1 MSMLNRV
8 FLIVLDS
15 VGVGDAPDAAAYGDA
30 GANTVGHIAER
41 THLKLPHMA
50 RIAFANIPGT
60 GLERDPDAAGA
71 FGRLTEASKGKDT
84 TTGHWEI
91 AGLTL
96 HEPFPTYPNGFPQDV
111 IDAFEQAIGRGT
123 LGNKPASGTEIL
135 KELGEEHMR
144 TGKVIVYTSADSV
157 FQIAAHEDIVP
168 VDELYD
174 MCRKARALLQGK
186 HGVGRVIARPFT
198 GTCAADFKRTP
209 RRHDFSM
216 DPSGDTMMDVLSKA
230 GYDTLAVGKIEDI
243 FNMKGITQSV
253 HSAGN
258 PACLESLMQDMN
270 QAFHGL
276 CFVNLVDFDM
286 LCGHRRDVQAYAQCL
301 RDFDDFLPNIIG
313 AMRDDDLLMITA
325 DHGCDPTYTGTDH
338 TRERVPILAW
348 HRNMRR
354 TIDLGTRDSYAD
366 IAATVCE
373 GFGLPQRF
381 GAKSFWQELEMS
393 GND

>member
-1 MSMLNRV
+1 MLKRV

-15 VGVGDAPDAAAYGDA
+15 VGVGDAPDAVAYGDA
-30 GANTVGHIAER
+30 GANTVGHIVER
-41 THLKLPHMA
+41 VGLRLPNME
-50 RIAFANIPGT
+50 RIAFGHIPGT
-60 GLERDPDAAGA
+60 GLPADPAAAGA
-71 FGRLTEASKGKDT
+71 FGRLTEASRGKDT

-96 HEPFPTYPNGFPQDV
+96 DAPFPTYPNGFPPEVMQS
-111 IDAFEQAIGRGT
+111 FEQAVGRGT

-135 KELGEEHMR
+135 KELGEEHMK

-168 VDELYD
+168 VEELYD

-216 DPSGDTMMDVLSKA
+216 DPFRDTVLDTLKNA

-258 PACLESLMQDMN
+258 PACLESLMQDMA
-270 QAFHGL
+270 QDFRGL

-286 LCGHRRDVQAYAQCL
+286 NCGHRRDVVAYAQCL
-301 RDFDDFLPNIIG
+301 RDFDEYLPRILD
-313 AMRDDDLLMITA
+313 AMEESDLLMITA

-348 HRNMRR
+348 HKGMNK
-354 TIDLGTRDSYAD
+354 TVDLGTRDSYAD
-366 IAATVCE
+366 IAATVAE
-373 GFGLPQRF
+373 GFGLPERF
-381 GAKSFWQELEMS
+381 GAKSFYQELEMK
-393 GND
+393 

>member
-1 MSMLNRV
+1 MLKRV

-30 GANTVGHIAER
+30 GANTVGHIVQR
-41 THLKLPHMA
+41 TGLRLPNMQ
-50 RIAFANIPGT
+50 RIAFGHIPGT
-60 GLERDPDAAGA
+60 ELAADPAEAGA
-71 FGRLTEASKGKDT
+71 FGRLTEASRGKDT

-91 AGLTL
+91 AGITL
-96 HEPFPTYPNGFPQDV
+96 HEPFPTYPNGFPPEV
-111 IDAFEQAIGRGT
+111 IASFEQAVGRGT

-168 VDELYD
+168 VEELYD
-174 MCRKARALLQGK
+174 MCRKARALLTGK
-186 HGVGRVIARPFT
+186 HGVGRVIARPFI
-198 GTCAADFKRTP
+198 GTCAEDFKRTP

-216 DPSGDTMMDVLSKA
+216 DPSEDTMLDALKNA

-258 PACLESLMQDMN
+258 PACLESLMQDMA
-270 QAFHGL
+270 QDFRGV

-286 LCGHRRDVQAYAQCL
+286 NCGHRRDVQAYAQCL
-301 RDFDDFLPNIIG
+301 KDFDEYLPTILA
-313 AMRDDDLLMITA
+313 AMQEDDLLMITA

-348 HRNMRR
+348 HRGMRE
-354 TIDLGTRDSYAD
+354 TVDLGTRDSYAD
-366 IAATVCE
+366 IAATVAE
-373 GFGLPQRF
+373 GFGLPERF
-381 GAKSFWQELEMS
+381 GAKSFYQELEMK
-393 GND
+393 

>member
-1 MSMLNRV
+1 MLNRV

-15 VGVGDAPDAAAYGDA
+15 VGVGDAPDAAAYGDF
-30 GANTVGHIAER
+30 GANTVGHIVEKTGLA
-41 THLKLPHMA
+41 LPNMQ
-50 RIAFANIPGT
+50 RIAFGHIPGT
-60 GLERDPDAAGA
+60 GLAADAAATGA
-71 FGRLTEASKGKDT
+71 YGRLTEASRGKDT

-91 AGLTL
+91 AGITL
-96 HEPFPTYPNGFPQDV
+96 HEPFPTYPNGFPPEV
-111 IDAFEQAIGRGT
+111 IQAFEAAIGRGT
-123 LGNKPASGTEIL
+123 LGNKPASGTAIL
-135 KELGEEHMR
+135 QELGEEHLR

-168 VDELYD
+168 VEELYD
-174 MCRKARALLQGK
+174 MCRKARAILQGK

-216 DPSGDTMMDVLSKA
+216 DPSSDTMLDVLSRA
-230 GYDTLAVGKIEDI
+230 GFDTLAVGKIEDI

-258 PACLESLMQDMN
+258 PACLESLTEDMAQD
-270 QAFHGL
+270 FRGL

-286 LCGHRRDVQAYAQCL
+286 NCGHRRDVAAYAQCL
-301 RDFDDFLPNIIG
+301 KDFDDYLPKIQA
-313 AMRDDDLLMITA
+313 AMGDNDLLMITA
-325 DHGCDPTYTGTDH
+325 DHGCDPTYSGTDH

-348 HRNMRR
+348 HKGMKK
-354 TIDLGTRDSYAD
+354 TVDLGTRGSYAD

-373 GFGLPQRF
+373 GFGLPERF
-381 GAKSFWQELEMS
+381 GASSFYRELEM
-393 GND
+393 D

>member
-1 MSMLNRV
+1 MLNRV
-8 FLIVLDS
+8 ILIVLDS

-30 GANTVGHIAER
+30 GANTVGHIVQR
-41 THLKLPHMA
+41 TGLRLPHMA
-50 RIAFANIPGT
+50 RIAFGHIPGT
-60 GLERDPDAAGA
+60 GLEKDFAAAGA
-71 FGRLTEASKGKDT
+71 FGRLTEASRGKDT

-96 HEPFPTYPNGFPQDV
+96 HEPFPTYPDGFPPEV
-111 IDAFEQAIGRGT
+111 MDAFEQAAGRGW
-123 LGNKPASGTEIL
+123 LGNKPASGTAIL
-135 KELGEEHMR
+135 QELGEEHLR
-144 TGKVIVYTSADSV
+144 TGKLIVYTSADSV

-168 VDELYD
+168 VEELYD
-174 MCRKARALLQGK
+174 ICRKARAILQGR

-216 DPSGDTMMDVLSKA
+216 DPSGETMLDALSAA
-230 GYDTLAVGKIEDI
+230 GFDTLAVGKIEDI

-258 PACLESLMQDMN
+258 PACLESLMDDLR
-270 QAFHGL
+270 AGFHGL

-286 LCGHRRDVQAYAQCL
+286 NCGHRRDVQAYAQAL
-301 RDFDDFLPNIIG
+301 KDFDDYLPNILG
-313 AMRDDDLLMITA
+313 AMDENDLLMITA
-325 DHGCDPTYTGTDH
+325 DHGCDPTYSGTDH

-348 HRNMRR
+348 HKGMRK
-354 TIDLGTRDSYAD
+354 TVDLGTRGSYAD

-381 GAKSFWQELEMS
+381 GAQSFYQELEMK
-393 GND
+393 

>member
-1 MSMLNRV
+1 MLNRV

-30 GANTVGHIAER
+30 GSNTVGHIVQQTGLR
-41 THLKLPHMA
+41 LPHME
-50 RIAFANIPGT
+50 RIAFGHIPGT
-60 GLERDPDAAGA
+60 GLERDIAATGA
-71 FGRLTEASKGKDT
+71 FGRLTEASRGKDT

-91 AGLTL
+91 AGITL
-96 HEPFPTYPNGFPQDV
+96 REPFPTYPNGFPPEV
-111 IDAFEQAIGRGT
+111 MEAFEQAVGRGT
-123 LGNKPASGTEIL
+123 LGNKPASGTAIL
-135 KELGEEHMR
+135 QELGEEHMR

-157 FQIAAHEDIVP
+157 FQIAAHEEIVP
-168 VDELYD
+168 VEELYD

-216 DPSGDTMMDVLSKA
+216 DPPVDTVLDVLKNA
-230 GYDTLAVGKIEDI
+230 GFDTLAVGKIEDI

-258 PACLESLMQDMN
+258 PACLESLMADMAQD
-270 QAFHGL
+270 FRGL

-286 LCGHRRDVQAYAQCL
+286 LCGHRRDPAAYAQCL
-301 RDFDDFLPNIIG
+301 KDFDDFLPSILG
-313 AMRDDDLLMITA
+313 AMTDDDLLMITA

-348 HRNMRR
+348 HRGMRGV
-354 TIDLGTRDSYAD
+354 IDLGTRASYAD
-366 IAATVCE
+366 IAATISE
-373 GFGLPQRF
+373 GFGLAERF
-381 GAKSFWQELEMS
+381 GAQSFFDRLEMKAYA
-393 GND
+393 

>member
-1 MSMLNRV
+1 MLKRV

-15 VGVGDAPDAAAYGDA
+15 VGVGDAPDAAAYGDM
-30 GANTVGHIAER
+30 GANTVGHIVQR
-41 THLKLPHMA
+41 TGLCLPNMQ
-50 RIAFANIPGT
+50 RIAFGHIPGT
-60 GLERDPDAAGA
+60 ELAADPAAAGA
-71 FGRLTEASKGKDT
+71 FGRLTEASRGKDT

-91 AGLTL
+91 AGITL
-96 HEPFPTYPNGFPQDV
+96 HEPFPTYPNGFPPAV
-111 IDAFEQAIGRGT
+111 IAAFEQAVGRGT

-168 VDELYD
+168 VEELYD
-174 MCRKARALLQGK
+174 MCRKARALLTGK
-186 HGVGRVIARPFT
+186 HGVGRVIARPFI
-198 GTCAADFKRTP
+198 GTCVEDFKRTP

-216 DPSGDTMMDVLSKA
+216 DPSEDTMLDVLKNA

-258 PACLESLMQDMN
+258 PACLESLMQDMA
-270 QAFHGL
+270 QDFRGV

-286 LCGHRRDVQAYAQCL
+286 NCGHRRDVQAYAQCL
-301 RDFDDFLPNIIG
+301 KDFDEYLPTILA
-313 AMRDDDLLMITA
+313 AMQEDDLLMITA

-348 HRNMRR
+348 HRGMREAV
-354 TIDLGTRDSYAD
+354 DLGTRDSYAD

-381 GAKSFWQELEMS
+381 GAKSFWQELGMKEH
-393 GND
+393 D

>member
-1 MSMLNRV
+1 MLNRV

-30 GANTVGHIAER
+30 GANTVGNIVRR
-41 THLKLPHMA
+41 TGLKLPNME
-50 RIAFANIPGT
+50 RIAFGHIPGA
-60 GLERDPDAAGA
+60 GLAADPDARGA

-91 AGLTL
+91 AGVTL
-96 HEPFPTYPNGFPQDV
+96 REPFPTYPNGFPPEV
-111 IDAFEQAIGRGT
+111 SDAFEQAVGRGT
-123 LGNKPASGTEIL
+123 IVNKPASGTEIL
-135 KELGEEHMR
+135 KELGEEHLR

-157 FQIAAHEDIVP
+157 FQIAAHEDVVP
-168 VDELYD
+168 VEELYD
-174 MCRKARALLQGK
+174 MCRKARALLTGK

-216 DPSGDTMMDVLSKA
+216 DPSGETMLDALSAA
-230 GYDTLAVGKIEDI
+230 GFDTLAVGKIEDI

-258 PACLESLMQDMN
+258 PACLASLMDDMAQD
-270 QAFHGL
+270 FRGL

-286 LCGHRRDVQAYAQCL
+286 NCGHRRDPQAYAQCL
-301 RDFDDFLPNIIG
+301 RDFDDFLPNILG
-313 AMRDDDLLMITA
+313 AMTDGDLLMITA

-348 HRNMRR
+348 HRGMRG
-354 TIDLGTRDSYAD
+354 TVDLGTRDSYAD

-381 GAKSFWQELEMS
+381 GAASFWKELGMS
-393 GND
+393 END

>member
-1 MSMLNRV
+1 MLNRV

-15 VGVGDAPDAAAYGDA
+15 VGVGDAPDAALYGDE
-30 GANTVGHIAER
+30 GANTVGHIVQK
-41 THLKLPHMA
+41 THLQLPHME
-50 RIAFANIPGT
+50 RIAFGHIPGT
-60 GLERDPDAAGA
+60 GLTRDIAAAGA
-71 FGRLTEASKGKDT
+71 FGRLTEASRGKDT

-96 HEPFPTYPNGFPQDV
+96 SEPFPTYPDGFPPEV
-111 IDAFEQAIGRGT
+111 IEAFEKAVGRGAI
-123 LGNKPASGTEIL
+123 GNKPASGTEIL
-135 KELGEEHMR
+135 KELGEEHLR

-157 FQIAAHEDIVP
+157 FQIAAHEDVVP
-168 VDELYD
+168 VEELSD

-216 DPSGDTMMDVLSKA
+216 DPFSDTMLDALSKA

-243 FNMKGITQSV
+243 FNMKGITRSV

-258 PACLESLMQDMN
+258 PACLESLMADM
-270 QAFHGL
+270 ARDFTGL

-286 LCGHRRDVQAYAQCL
+286 NCGHRRDVQAYAQCL
-301 RDFDDFLPNIIG
+301 KDFDDYLPNILG
-313 AMRDDDLLMITA
+313 AMTDNDLLMITA
-325 DHGCDPTYTGTDH
+325 DHGCDPTYSGTDH

-348 HRNMRR
+348 HRGMRGVV
-354 TIDLGTRDSYAD
+354 DLGTRGSYAD
-366 IAATVCE
+366 IAATICE

-381 GAKSFWQELEMS
+381 GADSFFKELEMKPHA
-393 GND
+393 

>member
-1 MSMLNRV
+1 MLKRV

-15 VGVGDAPDAAAYGDA
+15 VGVGDAPDAADYGDY
-30 GANTVGHIAER
+30 GANTVGHIVQK
-41 THLKLPHMA
+41 THLQLPHMS
-50 RIAFANIPGT
+50 RIAFADIPGT
-60 GLERDPDAAGA
+60 GLTRDPDAAGA

-96 HEPFPTYPNGFPQDV
+96 HEPFPTYPNGFPKDV
-111 IDAFEQAIGRGT
+111 IDAFEQAVGRGT

-135 KELGEEHMR
+135 RELGEEHLR

-157 FQIAAHEDIVP
+157 FQIAAHEDVVP
-168 VDELYD
+168 VEELYD
-174 MCRKARALLQGK
+174 MCRKARKLLVGK

-198 GTCAADFKRTP
+198 GTCADDFKRTP

-216 DPSGDTMMDVLSKA
+216 DPSGDTMMDVLSRA
-230 GYDTLAVGKIEDI
+230 GFDTLAVGKIEDI

-258 PACLESLMQDMN
+258 PACLESLMQDMA
-270 QAFHGL
+270 QDFRGL

-286 LCGHRRDVQAYAQCL
+286 NCGHRRDVAAYAKCL
-301 RDFDDFLPNIIG
+301 KDFDDFLPNIIG
-313 AMRDDDLLMITA
+313 AMNDDDLLMITA

-348 HRNMRR
+348 HRGMRK
-354 TIDLGTRDSYAD
+354 TVDLGTRNSYAD

-373 GFGLPQRF
+373 GFGLPERF
-381 GAKSFWQELEMS
+381 GAASFWAELGMNK
-393 GND
+393 ND